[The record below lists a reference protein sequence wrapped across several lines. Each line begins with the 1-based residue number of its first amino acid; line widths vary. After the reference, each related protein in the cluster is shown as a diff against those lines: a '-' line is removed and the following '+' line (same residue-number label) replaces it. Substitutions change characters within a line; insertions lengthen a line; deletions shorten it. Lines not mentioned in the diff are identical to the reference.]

1 MIGNASRCLAGQA
14 PHERI
19 AWLEIRS
26 GARNS
31 SSEIT
36 SSGEHVYDA
45 PKTH

>member
-14 PHERI
+14 PRERV

-36 SSGEHVYDA
+36 FLGEHVSDA